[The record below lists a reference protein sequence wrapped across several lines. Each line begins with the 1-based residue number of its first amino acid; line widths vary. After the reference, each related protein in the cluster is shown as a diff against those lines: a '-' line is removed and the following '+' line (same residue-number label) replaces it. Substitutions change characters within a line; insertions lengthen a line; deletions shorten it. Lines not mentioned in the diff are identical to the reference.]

1 MVKIEYS
8 TNSRARCQSCH
19 SNIGQSTI
27 RIAVK
32 AMSPYQKGDYITK
45 YHHASCYS
53 NRKDF
58 TKFYG
63 FWDLAKDDKKQ
74 FMNEEQLRENF
85 PEDYMEGTIIA
96 ATTTTTQCNA
106 TQEEKSMTE
115 SSLNLTITG
124 IKYGEVCA
132 YANQKVLLVREPENV
147 RIYI

>member
-32 AMSPYQKGDYITK
+32 AMSPYQKGESITK
-45 YHHASCYS
+45 YHHASCYN

-63 FWDLAKDDKKQ
+63 FWDLTKDDKKQ
-74 FMNEEQLRENF
+74 FMNEEQRRENF
-85 PEDYMEGTIIA
+85 PEDYMQDAIIA
-96 ATTTTTQCNA
+96 ATTTTCSA
-106 TQEEKSMTE
+106 TQEEKSTTE

-132 YANQKVLLVREPENV
+132 YANQKVLLVRELENV
-147 RIYI
+147 S